1 MTLTN
6 RTRRQK
12 VLGSLAVV
20 GVLAAVIVA
29 VAVTSGGAD
38 RNSQGAGAVHTGH
51 AGHFGGR
58 GDLPVA
64 AGYLGLTTL
73 QLRSKLRTQTL
84 GEVAASTSGR
94 SAAGL
99 IGAILAARRATLS
112 AAVAA
117 GELTRAEASSRIAT
131 VRRGVAGKVN
141 RAGGYGVGA
150 GGVGG
155 IPGLTSAARYLGL
168 TSERLRN
175 DLRSGRTLAQ
185 VANAT
190 GGRSAAG
197 LIATLVAERRA
208 VFDAA
213 VAAGRLTR
221 ARESKLLAGLSQRIT
236 AEVNRVPRVA
246 GATG

>member
-6 RTRRQK
+6 RSRRQK
-12 VLGSLAVV
+12 VLGSLAVI
-20 GVLAAVIVA
+20 GVLGAVIVA
-29 VAVTSGGAD
+29 VAVTSGGEH
-38 RNSQGAGAVHTGH
+38 RRSQGTGAVHTGRT
-51 AGHFGGR
+51 GHFGGR

-64 AGYLGLTTL
+64 AGYLGLSTV
-73 QLRSKLRTQTL
+73 QLRGKLRTQTL
-84 GEVAASTSGR
+84 GEVAAATSGR
-94 SAAGL
+94 SAEGL
-99 IGAILAARRATLS
+99 IGAILAARQATLS

-117 GELTRAEASSRIAT
+117 GELTRAEAGERLAT
-131 VRRGVAGKVN
+131 IRRGVAGKVN
-141 RAGGYGVGA
+141 RAGGYGIGA

-155 IPGLTSAARYLGL
+155 IPGLTAAARYLGL
-168 TSERLRN
+168 TPERLRK
-175 DLRSGRTLAQ
+175 DLRSRRTLAQ

-208 VFDAA
+208 VFDTA
-213 VAAGRLTR
+213 VAAGGLTR